1 MARLGQLCVSIGL
14 AFLVASSSVTAC
26 SSTDTPAAEPVSPTT
41 AATTQISTDETEPTS
56 EPSNL
61 VKLCTALQSWGL
73 VTGML
78 SLRPMENAIS
88 AMVSRDEEITVEEIN
103 EQLNERFG
111 NSVVTVEV
119 APDAYMAIL
128 IETLSILVEVL
139 DGSLSGELQE
149 FAEAY
154 SDFIA
159 ERVRTFDF
167 DNPTVNISSMYLDD
181 LPNLDIVI
189 EECGYPVSGSDQAFG
204 W

>member
-1 MARLGQLCVSIGL
+1 MARLDQLCVSIGL

-41 AATTQISTDETEPTS
+41 AATMQISTDVTEPIS
-56 EPSNL
+56 ESSNL
-61 VKLCTALQSWGL
+61 VKLCTAVQSWGL

-78 SLRPMENAIS
+78 SLGPMDNAIS

-119 APDAYMAIL
+119 APDTYMAIL

-139 DGSLSGELQE
+139 DGSLSDELQE

-154 SDFIA
+154 SEFIA

-189 EECGYPVSGSDQAFG
+189 EECGYLLSLSDSG
-204 W
+204 